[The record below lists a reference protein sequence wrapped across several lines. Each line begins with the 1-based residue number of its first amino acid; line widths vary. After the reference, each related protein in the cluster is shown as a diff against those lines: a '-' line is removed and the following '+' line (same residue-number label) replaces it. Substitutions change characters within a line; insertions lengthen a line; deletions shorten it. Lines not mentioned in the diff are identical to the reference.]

1 MTELMGNA
9 ALGEAPYG
17 YAYLQP
23 SIHLEI
29 LSQENLRRSRQPPG
43 QGQNPSLEKS
53 SL

>member
-9 ALGEAPYG
+9 ALGEAP